1 MKVAVFGPERRVG
14 IVDGD
19 NVIDVEGAYAKFARE
34 VTGQRLPYAVAA
46 ATTPARL
53 EDFIQ
58 LGDEALDGAREA
70 IEYLTTRAGDHS
82 GPRGERL
89 IVPLN
94 ETRLHAPLAHR
105 GVKLCMAGANY
116 ADHLFDMMRAQD
128 PSVTMD
134 QVRQRS
140 RERGIGGFWKLA
152 GLAADPEDDITYPAK
167 TQWLDY
173 EGEVTV
179 VIGKAVRDARPSD
192 LTDCIWGYTLIND
205 WSARDQ
211 RDNVVGTLS
220 MNLMKNWDGSVSVGP
235 VISVGEIKDPQD
247 VPFQTL
253 VNGGVRQSGNTRDM
267 TFSFAEYLEYVTRDI
282 TFQPGDMIAAGTCK
296 GTAMDST
303 PRVEGG
309 GFASDK
315 LFLKVG
321 DVVEVSSPS
330 IGVLSNRIVAKP

>member
-14 IVDGD
+14 IVLGND
-19 NVIDVEGAYAKFARE
+19 VVDVEGAYAKFALE
-34 VTGQRLPYAVAA
+34 TKGLRLPYAVAA
-46 ATTPARL
+46 ATTPATL
-53 EDFIQ
+53 ENFIQ

-70 IEYLTTRAGDHS
+70 VEYLTTRAGDHV
-82 GPRGERL
+82 GPRGEGL

-128 PSVTMD
+128 SSVTME
-134 QVRQRS
+134 QVKQRS

-152 GLAADPEDDITYPAK
+152 ALAADPEEDIPYPAK

-173 EGEVTV
+173 EGEVTI
-179 VIGKAVRDARPSD
+179 VIGKAVRDARAAD
-192 LTDCIWGYTLIND
+192 LAGCIWGYTLMND

-220 MNLMKNWDGSVSVGP
+220 MNLMKNWDSCVSVGP
-235 VISVGEIKDPQD
+235 VITVGEIKNPQD

-253 VNGGVRQSGNTRDM
+253 VNGEVRQSGNTRDM

-315 LFLKVG
+315 LFLKIG
-321 DVVEVSSPS
+321 DVVEISSPL
-330 IGVLSNRIVAKP
+330 IGTLRNRVVDKP